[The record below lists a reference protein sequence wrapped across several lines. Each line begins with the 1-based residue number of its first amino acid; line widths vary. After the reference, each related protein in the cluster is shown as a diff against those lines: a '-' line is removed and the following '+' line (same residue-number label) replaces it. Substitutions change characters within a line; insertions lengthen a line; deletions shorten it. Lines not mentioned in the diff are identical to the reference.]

1 MLGHPQGR
9 ELLIVAARA
18 VAADQRGLTLIE
30 LMITIA
36 IGTTLAM
43 MALPMY
49 STWIASQQ
57 VRTAAESVYEG
68 IRVAQTEAVRRN
80 NPIAFEL
87 APATGWTVKLVSDD
101 SVLRETK
108 LIEGSPNVEVTVAPA
123 NATTVI
129 FDGLGRALD
138 DAQSPL
144 AARITIDV
152 KTKTGFTDARA
163 QRVIIDTAAATGVGI
178 RSCDPQLPTGDP
190 RACPA

>member
-1 MLGHPQGR
+1 MRRVFPP
-9 ELLIVAARA
+9 AS
-18 VAADQRGLTLIE
+18 RGVTLIE
-30 LMITIA
+30 MMITIA
-36 IGTTLAM
+36 IGVILAL

-80 NPIAFEL
+80 TPVSFVL
-87 APATGWTVKLVSDD
+87 DTSTGWQVQLVSDS
-101 SVLRETK
+101 SVIREGK
-108 LIEGSPNVEVTVAPA
+108 LIEGSPKVSLAVTPA
-123 NATTVI
+123 GTKTVI

-138 DAQSPL
+138 DAQAPL

-152 KTKTGFTDARA
+152 ETTTSFDNVRP
-163 QRVIIDTAAATGVGI
+163 QRVVIDTAAATGVGI
-178 RSCDPQLPTGDP
+178 RVCDPKITAGDP